1 MSEKLSYEEFIK
13 KAIVKLRKDNYKG
26 IHTVY
31 SGFNQA
37 FKKHYGEVDPI
48 QVTNEL
54 AAQGKVVIRPVRG
67 GVMLYLPEDAPAV
80 PNKADEA
87 LAAILGPGHDDSLKL
102 SREEFIRKAI
112 PALRK
117 DNYKGIH
124 TVYSGFNQAFKK
136 YFDNDD
142 PVKATN
148 ELAAQGKIV
157 VRPVRGGVML
167 YVPEEAPRA
176 QPKGDEALEKI
187 LEP

>member
-1 MSEKLSYEEFIK
+1 MSEKMSHEEFIK

-37 FKKHYGEVDPI
+37 FKKHFGDDDPI
-48 QVTNEL
+48 KVTNEL
-54 AAQGKVVIRPVRG
+54 AAQGKIVIRPVRG
-67 GVMLYLPEDAPAV
+67 GVMLYLPEEAPLA
-80 PNKADEA
+80 PSKGEEA
-87 LAAILGPGHDDSLKL
+87 LAAILGPGGEAGPKL
-102 SREEFIRKAI
+102 NFEEFIKKAI

-136 YFDNDD
+136 YFDNAD
-142 PVKATN
+142 PIKVTN
-148 ELAAQGKIV
+148 DLAAQGKIV

-167 YVPEEAPRA
+167 YLPEEAP
-176 QPKGDEALEKI
+176 QTQNKGDEALDKI
-187 LEP
+187 LQP